1 MTPQTRYPY
10 ILRVASI
17 FVTLVLLVSVLYYL
31 KVVLVPILFAVIFA
45 VMLFPFSLR
54 LEKWG
59 FRKGLAAFISVFV
72 TTMLLGFLAYL
83 IFSQISIFFAQV
95 PLLSEKTNAIVRTI
109 RDFLSEQLGIKKSV
123 MADNI
128 QNQLAHM
135 QTYSETVFNNM
146 IAALPAFLINVF
158 LIPLYIFFLLYYRHF
173 FLEFFYKVFHKQE
186 RTEIDEALENIGLV
200 IKGYVFG
207 QFLDILIIGLA
218 NTVVLYYAVVGI

>member
-83 IFSQISIFFAQV
+83 IFSQLSIFFAQV
-95 PLLSEKTNAIVRTI
+95 PLLSEKTNVIVRTI

-128 QNQLAHM
+128 QKNLFM
-135 QTYSETVFNNM
+135 
-146 IAALPAFLINVF
+146 
-158 LIPLYIFFLLYYRHF
+158 
-173 FLEFFYKVFHKQE
+173 
-186 RTEIDEALENIGLV
+186 
-200 IKGYVFG
+200 
-207 QFLDILIIGLA
+207 
-218 NTVVLYYAVVGI
+218 